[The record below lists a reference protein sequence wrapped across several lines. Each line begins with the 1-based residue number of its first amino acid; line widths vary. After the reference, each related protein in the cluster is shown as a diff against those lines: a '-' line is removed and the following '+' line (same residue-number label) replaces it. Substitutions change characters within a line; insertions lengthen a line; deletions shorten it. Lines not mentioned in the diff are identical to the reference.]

1 MKLNL
6 EEIKKAGVYTIDGDI
21 EPLEQEC
28 PYYVFYIDV
37 RSWSERLKHII
48 SKRIE
53 QAPVWL
59 MIDDG
64 DVQKL

>member
-1 MKLNL
+1 MTLNL

-21 EPLEQEC
+21 EPLEQEG
-28 PYYVFYIDV
+28 PLYYVFYIDV

-53 QAPVWL
+53 QAPV
-59 MIDDG
+59 
-64 DVQKL
+64 